1 MASPNTIKVKTDIAA
16 RAAVVRAATEEKFA
30 ETHPS
35 LPRKSHRW
43 MGRTKGL
50 PFSRMVLKHIVH
62 GVVGRPAQLVLT
74 HPTRGSRAVRMAT
87 PDLLRVFFP
96 SLPPE
101 MSAAMLGME
110 IRA

>member
-1 MASPNTIKVKTDIAA
+1 MASPKTIKVKADIAA
-16 RAAVVRAATEEKFA
+16 RAAVVCQATEEKFA
-30 ETHPS
+30 ESHPS

-43 MGRTKGL
+43 IGRTKGL

-62 GVVGRPAQLVLT
+62 GVLGRPAQLVLT
-74 HPTRGSRAVRMAT
+74 HPTRATKAVRMAT

-101 MSAAMLGME
+101 MSAAMLGMQ
-110 IRA
+110 ITA